1 MTAKGIHHIG
11 ITVNDWDRS
20 APFYHALAE
29 ALGAKPFID
38 NQGAPHRRE
47 NGQVIIFVAEGFMFS
62 IWEAFDENK
71 ANTFKDYN
79 IGLHH
84 FAFDAASREDVD
96 DLYQNMKAIGA
107 EIVDPPQEYDYVPG
121 YYAVF
126 FRDPEGIRI
135 EYAYVPA

>member
-11 ITVNDWDRS
+11 ITVNNWEKS
-20 APFYHALAE
+20 AAFYYTLAE
-29 ALGAKPFID
+29 ALGARPFID
-38 NQGAPHRRE
+38 NLGAPHRRE
-47 NGQVIIFVAEGFMFS
+47 DGKVIIFVGEGFMFS
-62 IWEAFDENK
+62 LWEAFDENK

-84 FAFDAASREDVD
+84 FAFDASSREDVD
-96 DLYQNMKAIGA
+96 ALYEKMKAIGA
-107 EIVDPPQEYDYVPG
+107 EIVDAPQEYDYVPG